1 MARRPAIFAAL
12 LAAVALAW
20 IVIAQAGIGLGDLR
34 AALEPLGSW
43 RAADPMA
50 ATLAAFAL
58 YVAVTALSLPLGI
71 WMTLGIGALF
81 GFWWGLAIVSFAST
95 LGASL
100 AFLSARHLMRDW
112 ARARLGARLEA
123 IDRGLAR
130 DGVLYLLTL
139 RLVPA
144 VPFFAVNLAMG
155 LTALPLRRFW
165 WASQIGMLPGTAI
178 YVNAG
183 TELAAVRSVS
193 DIVSPGML
201 GALLALG
208 AFPWI
213 ARWGAGWLRLRRLR
227 APWPRPRRFD
237 RNLVVIG
244 AGAAGLVAAYM
255 AATLRARV
263 TLIEEA
269 EMGGDCL
276 NTGCVPSKTLIRSGR
291 AAAEVRR
298 AADFGIRAGSPE
310 TDWPAVTARI
320 RAAIAAIAPN
330 DSAERYRGLGVEVLA
345 GRARIADPWHVEVT
359 TEAGMRRLSTRAIVI
374 ATGAA
379 PVVPPIPGLIDAG
392 CLTSETIWTRLADPA
407 GPPRRLA
414 ILGAGPI
421 GCELAQALARLG
433 LGVVLIEAAPRILP
447 REDAEAAGLAAAA
460 LAADGVEIRT
470 GARVASVGGRAG
482 DLRLI
487 LADGA
492 EIAAEAVLAATG
504 RRARLQG
511 LGLEALGIGAEGP
524 TIETDAFMRTL
535 HPNILAA
542 GDVAGPAQF
551 THAAAQQ
558 GWGAAVNAL
567 VGGIVPGLR
576 GLRVAGATMPAVTFT
591 DPEIA
596 RAGLS
601 EEEARARGIAHEVTR
616 HDLGHLDRAI
626 ADGVTGGFVKVVTAG
641 RGGRILGVT
650 IVAPHAGEM
659 LAPFLLAMQ
668 ARLGLGRM
676 LATVLPY
683 PTYAEAGK
691 FAAGTWRKRRTNP
704 RALAL
709 AGAFNRWRRGSGDG
723 GGGDD

>member
-12 LAAVALAW
+12 LAAVAIAW

-34 AALEPLGSW
+34 AALEPLGAW
-43 RAADPMA
+43 RAANPMA

-201 GALLALG
+201 GALVALG

-213 ARWGAGWLRLRRLR
+213 ARWGAGWLQLRRLR

-298 AADFGIRAGSPE
+298 AADFGIHAGTPE

-392 CLTSETIWTRLADPA
+392 CLTSETIWARLADPA

-482 DLRLI
+482 DLRLL
-487 LADGA
+487 LAEGA

-626 ADGVTGGFVKVVTAG
+626 ADGVTAGFVKVVTAG

-668 ARLGLGRM
+668 AGLGLGRM

-691 FAAGTWRKRRTNP
+691 FAAGTWRKGRTNP

>member
-12 LAAVALAW
+12 ILGIGLGWWA
-20 IVIAQAGIGLGDLR
+20 IARAGIGLEDLR
-34 AALEPLGSW
+34 ALVATLDGW
-43 RAADPMA
+43 RAAEPFA
-50 ATLAAFAL
+50 ATLAAFAI

-112 ARARLGARLEA
+112 ARARLGGRLEA

-130 DGVLYLLTL
+130 DGELYLLTL

-155 LTALPLRRFW
+155 LTAMPLGRFW
-165 WASQIGMLPGTAI
+165 RASQIGMLPGTAI

-183 TELAAVRSVS
+183 TELAGLRAVG
-193 DIVSPGML
+193 DIASPGMI
-201 GALLALG
+201 GALVALG
-208 AFPWI
+208 VFPWI
-213 ARWGAGWLRLRRLR
+213 ARWGVGWLRLRRLR
-227 APWPRPRRFD
+227 ARWPRPGRFE

-298 AADFGIRAGSPE
+298 AADFGIRAGLPE

-330 DSAERYRGLGVEVLA
+330 DSAERYRGLGVEVLT
-345 GRARIADPWHVEVT
+345 GRARIIDPWHVEVET
-359 TEAGMRRLSTRAIVI
+359 AEGIRRLSTRAIVI

-379 PVVPPIPGLIDAG
+379 PAIPPVPGLVEAG

-433 LGVVLIEAAPRILP
+433 LGVVLIEAAARILP
-447 REDAEAAGLAAAA
+447 REDAEAAAIAAAA
-460 LAADGVEIRT
+460 LRADGVEIRT
-470 GARVASVGGRAG
+470 TARLRAVSGAPG
-482 DLRLI
+482 DVT
-487 LADGA
+487 LALEDGTT
-492 EIAAEAVLAATG
+492 IRAEAVLAATG
-504 RRARLQG
+504 RRARLKG
-511 LGLEALGIGAEGP
+511 LGLEELGIATDGP
-524 TIETDAFMRTL
+524 RIETDAFMRTL

-542 GDVAGPAQF
+542 GDVVGPAQF

-567 VGGIVPGLR
+567 FGGIVPGVR
-576 GLRVAGATMPAVTFT
+576 GLRVAGATIPAVTFT

-596 RAGLS
+596 RAGLT

-616 HDLGHLDRAI
+616 HDLSHLDRAI
-626 ADGVTGGFVKVVTAG
+626 ADGVQAGFVKVITAG
-641 RGGRILGVT
+641 RRGRILGVS

-668 ARLGLGRM
+668 ARMGLGRM

-691 FAAGTWRKRRTNP
+691 FAAGTWRKGRTNP
-704 RALAL
+704 RALGLLGAL
-709 AGAFNRWRRGSGDG
+709 NRWRRG
-723 GGGDD
+723 GGDD